1 MIISILGTGM
11 VARSL
16 AGRIAALGHQVFMGT
31 RDKATTLDR
40 PLGSQGGPSFA
51 SWLQEIATLQLVNL
65 EELPQET
72 ELFINATNGSATLS
86 ALTKISDR
94 LKGKVLLD
102 IANPLDFSNGMPPT
116 LSICNDDS
124 LGETIQ
130 RDFPDCKVVKSL
142 NTMNA
147 HLMVN
152 PILLEGDHSVF
163 MSGNDKEAKE
173 KVKSLLVQFGWQ
185 TKNIIDLGDIKTARG
200 SEMLLPIWL
209 RLWGVLNTAEFNF
222 NIVRKD

>member
-1 MIISILGTGM
+1 MIAQP
-11 VARSL
+11 V
-16 AGRIAALGHQVFMGT
+16 Q
-31 RDKATTLDR
+31 
-40 PLGSQGGPSFA
+40 
-51 SWLQEIATLQLVNL
+51 
-65 EELPQET
+65 LPQET

-222 NIVRKD
+222 NIVRKE